1 MDNQSLRHHSDQ
13 PNEASMGAEET
24 SADKAG
30 FLVVGELGP
39 QGLMVA
45 QGKTFSRHSLG
56 TPFSWGLI
64 ISQGLF

>member
-1 MDNQSLRHHSDQ
+1 
-13 PNEASMGAEET
+13 MGAEET